1 MTKMQEIIGKILKSR
16 ITREKA
22 NNTLN
27 VEEITN
33 TLNIFLAGET
43 ITSEQYAEFREMII
57 PVETDAHKT
66 KDSTDNNTE
75 VNSQKEANPQQTN
88 VQ

>member
-1 MTKMQEIIGKILKSR
+1 MQEILGRILKNR

-33 TLNIFLAGET
+33 TLNIFLAGGS
-43 ITSEQYAEFREMII
+43 ITAEQYGTFTEMITTT
-57 PVETDAHKT
+57 ETTA
-66 KDSTDNNTE
+66 S
-75 VNSQKEANPQQTN
+75 
-88 VQ
+88 

>member
-1 MTKMQEIIGKILKSR
+1 MTKMQEIIGKILTSR

-27 VEEITN
+27 VEEVTN

-43 ITSEQYAEFREMII
+43 ITSEQYAEFTEMIT
-57 PVETDAHKT
+57 PVTTTTQTAETNTTTTRA
-66 KDSTDNNTE
+66 STINTAE
-75 VNSQKEANPQQTN
+75 VTQQ
-88 VQ
+88 